1 MEQRRLLA
9 SLCAAVPTLRER
21 AEAGLWTDLLDELL
35 DDLAAGRPVVEVCR
49 QLGWRGETETETERN
64 IGPGSSFPDHA
75 DGAQLEG
82 LAPVVLDGDYRCPG
96 HRCSRRAQRDD
107 RGRVPY
113 CALAGTPMT
122 YRPEP

>member
-21 AEAGLWTDLLDELL
+21 AEAGLWTDLLDEVL

-49 QLGWRGETETETERN
+49 QLGWTVETDAERN
-64 IGPGSSFPDHA
+64 ADNDPAFPDYTE
-75 DGAQLEG
+75 GARLEG
-82 LAPVVLDGDYRCPG
+82 LAPVVLDGDYRCPRD
-96 HRCSRRAQRDD
+96 RCSRRAHRDD
-107 RGRVPY
+107 RGRVPT

-122 YRPEP
+122 YRSER